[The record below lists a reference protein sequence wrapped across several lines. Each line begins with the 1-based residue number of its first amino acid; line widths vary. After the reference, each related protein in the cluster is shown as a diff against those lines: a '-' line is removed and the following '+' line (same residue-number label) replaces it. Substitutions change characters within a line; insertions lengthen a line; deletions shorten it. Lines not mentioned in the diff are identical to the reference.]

1 VDRRLAG
8 GKSLLRAA
16 ISPLTTY
23 GAADLRRSKLHTLVE
38 LSPTRSPP
46 PVDRFVAKRI
56 QKPLRDEAVYDREPA
71 GKAVGLAFRG
81 D

>member
-1 VDRRLAG
+1 
-8 GKSLLRAA
+8 
-16 ISPLTTY
+16 
-23 GAADLRRSKLHTLVE
+23 LHTLVE